1 MSLAEKLNQEL
12 RTYALLAS
20 NVEIL
25 TWDQE
30 VCMPKAGV
38 AHRAA
43 LVGTLTELLHQRL
56 TTTLLPLL
64 REARDSSAFSP
75 EEQRQIQILIEEA
88 EPAEKIPPSLVRAFS
103 EAASLAQVAWV
114 EARAKAD
121 FGSFAPHLEKLITL
135 AREKAAALGYEK
147 EPYEALLRL
156 YEKSLSPTEVE
167 TLFAEIKPFLI
178 ETLQVCASRKPEG
191 VDGPPLSLPASAQR
205 SLVEEVVTRLGYD
218 LSRGR
223 IDLSPHPFC
232 SGFNPDDV
240 RITLR
245 IDEDDLTMALGS
257 ALHEMGHALYEQGL
271 AREPLGW
278 PITTAASLSIHES
291 QSRFWEN
298 HVGNSLAFWTY
309 LYNHVLPRYQPS
321 WLSAYHP
328 LTLARR
334 VNRIQPSLIRIQ
346 SDEVSYHLHILL
358 RFELER
364 ALVNGELK
372 VAELPMAWNS
382 RIQTYLGLQVP
393 HDGVGVLQDIHWS
406 MGNFGYFP
414 TYSMGSFY
422 AAQFAE
428 ALSQEHPGWEAAL
441 AEGDGQAPLAWMRE
455 KIHSQG
461 RLYDSQTLCQKAT
474 GKPLSV
480 EPFRRYIQQKV
491 AALYEGLTVPA

>member
-1 MSLAEKLNQEL
+1 MSLSEKLNQEL

-43 LVGTLTELLHQRL
+43 LVGVLMELLHQRL
-56 TTTLLPLL
+56 TERLLPLL
-64 REARDSSAFSP
+64 REAQGSSAFSP
-75 EEQRQIQILIEEA
+75 EEKRQIQILLEEA
-88 EPAEKIPPSLVRAFS
+88 EPAEKVPPSLVRAFS

-114 EARAKAD
+114 EAREKAD
-121 FGSFAPHLEKLITL
+121 YAHFAPHLEKLVTL
-135 AREKAAALGYEK
+135 AREKASALGYEK
-147 EPYEALLRL
+147 EPYEALLHL

-167 TLFAEIKPFLI
+167 TLFTEIKPFLI
-178 ETLQVCASRKPEG
+178 ETLRRCASRQPEG
-191 VDGPPLSLPASAQR
+191 VNGPPLSLPASAQR
-205 SLVEEVVTRLGYD
+205 SLAEEVLTQLGYD

-223 IDLSPHPFC
+223 IDLSAHPFC

-245 IDEDDLTMALGS
+245 IDEEDLTMALGS

-278 PITTAASLSIHES
+278 PVTAPASLSIHES

-298 HVGNSLAFWTY
+298 HVGNSVAFWTY
-309 LYNHVLPRYQPS
+309 LYQHVLPRYQPP
-321 WLSAYHP
+321 WLSAYNP

-346 SDEVSYHLHILL
+346 SDEVSYHLHIFL

-364 ALVNGELK
+364 ALINSDLT
-372 VAELPMAWNS
+372 VAELPEAWNS
-382 RIQTYLGLQVP
+382 RIQAYLGLKVP
-393 HDGVGVLQDIHWS
+393 HDGVGVLQDIHWA

-428 ALSQEHPGWEAAL
+428 ALSQEHPDWEAAL
-441 AEGDGQAPLAWMRE
+441 AEGHGEAPLTWMRE
-455 KIHSQG
+455 RIHRYG
-461 RLYDSQTLCQKAT
+461 RLYDSQTLCEKAT
-474 GKPLSV
+474 GQPLSV
-480 EPFRRYIQQKV
+480 EPFRKYIQQKV
-491 AALYEGLTVPA
+491 ATLYEGLVVPT

>member
-30 VCMPKAGV
+30 VCMPRAGV
-38 AHRAA
+38 THRAA
-43 LVGTLTELLHQRL
+43 LIGTLMELLHQRL
-56 TTTLLPLL
+56 TERLLPLL
-64 REARDSSAFSP
+64 REARESTAFSP
-75 EEQRQIQILIEEA
+75 QEQHQIQTLIEEA
-88 EPAEKIPPSLVRAFS
+88 EPAEKVPPSLVRAFS

-114 EARAKAD
+114 EARDKAE
-121 FGSFAPHLEKLITL
+121 FALFAPHLEKLVAL
-135 AREKAAALGYEK
+135 AREKAGALGYNK

-156 YEKSLSPTEVE
+156 YEKSVSPLEVE
-167 TLFAEIKPFLI
+167 ALFAQIKSFLI
-178 ETLQVCASRKPEG
+178 ETLQLCVSRDLEG
-191 VDGPPLSLPASAQR
+191 LNGPPLFLPAAAQR

-223 IDLSPHPFC
+223 IDLSAHPFC
-232 SGFNPDDV
+232 SGFSPDDV

-245 IDEDDLTMALGS
+245 IDEQDLTMALGS
-257 ALHEMGHALYEQGL
+257 AMHETGHALYEQGL

-278 PITTAASLSIHES
+278 PVTTPASLSIHES

-309 LYNHVLPRYQPS
+309 LYNQVLPRYQPK
-321 WLSAYHP
+321 WLSRYSP

-364 ALVNGELK
+364 ALVNGDLN
-372 VAELPMAWNS
+372 VTELPEAWNS
-382 RIQTYLGLQVP
+382 RIQSYLGLRVP

-414 TYSMGSFY
+414 TYSLGSFY

-428 ALSQEHPGWEAAL
+428 ALSQEHPDWEAAL
-441 AEGDGQAPLAWMRE
+441 AEGHSQAPLAWMRE
-455 KIHSQG
+455 KIHCHG
-461 RLYDSQTLCQKAT
+461 RLYDSQALCEKAT

-480 EPFRRYIQQKV
+480 QPFRNYIQQKV
-491 AALYEGLTVPA
+491 ASLYEGLTVPT